1 MTKEFSKRLLRI
13 YECVYSSPR
22 VVLIYRIIDRV
33 AVSLSVLIFAVSAY
47 FAFCRGLTEGVKLL
61 LLAAIPFVLVSTVR
75 ALIKA
80 PRPYELVD
88 FCRFSQKP
96 PHYKKGSSFPS
107 RHVFS
112 AFLIAVLAF
121 EYSWQL
127 GVLALDLSLTLAL
140 LRVVLG
146 IHFPKDVI
154 CGAIIGV
161 ALGVVGM
168 LIL

>member
-1 MTKEFSKRLLRI
+1 MTKEFPKRLLRI

-33 AVSLSVLIFAVSAY
+33 AVALSALIFAVSVY

-161 ALGVVGM
+161 ASGVVGI